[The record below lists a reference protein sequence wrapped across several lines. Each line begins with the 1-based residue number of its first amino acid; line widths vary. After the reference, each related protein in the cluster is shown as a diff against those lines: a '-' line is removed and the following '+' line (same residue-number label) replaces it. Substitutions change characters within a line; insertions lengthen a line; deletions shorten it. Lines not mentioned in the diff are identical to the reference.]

1 MLFCIDLTPLISG
14 TKLPLIRDPSRVKI
28 LLYNS
33 FLGFSII
40 IFLALNGTVLVLLN
54 FEYF

>member
-14 TKLPLIRDPSRVKI
+14 TKLPLIRDPSRVNI